1 MQGIYITQDLTHA
14 DGINEKIYKQIESFK
29 QAGIDVEMRANPKRT
44 KLTLVH
50 NLIPFFSKQYF
61 NTDVDWQN
69 QGFVYIRKGAVLD
82 KSVLN
87 LVIKVKLINPKIK
100 IILEMPTYPY
110 LDEFPWFIKWD
121 IWLKERLATPKLKK
135 YIDCIVT
142 YSDDSEIFGIP
153 CLNISNAYDFNQ
165 VPHYSE
171 NEEDAIHLIAVASL
185 TFYHGYDR
193 VIEGMKN
200 YYQSGQVNQEVK
212 FTLIGDGPVLD
223 GYRKLVEKYQLTDKI
238 SLVGRKKQSE
248 LAPYFAQADI
258 GVDSLGRHRSG
269 VVYNSSLK
277 GKEYLAKGLPIVSG
291 VKTDLDNRDF
301 PYYFRVPAD
310 DTPLDIAEIIA
321 FYQGVTKGKSKQE
334 LATEIFEYGQ
344 ENFSFEKTFRPVIE
358 FMNRGAH

>member
-1 MQGIYITQDLTHA
+1 LTHA

-29 QAGIDVEMRANPKRT
+29 QAGIDVEMRANPRRT
-44 KLTLVH
+44 LLTLVH

-69 QGFVYIRKGAVLD
+69 QDFVYIRKGAVLD
-82 KSVLN
+82 RSVLN
-87 LVIKVKLINPKIK
+87 LVKKVKLLNPKIK

-110 LDEFPWFIKWD
+110 IDEFPWFIKWD
-121 IWLKERLATPKLKK
+121 IWLKEKIATSKLKK

-153 CLNISNAYDFNQ
+153 CLNISNAYDFKQ
-165 VPHYSE
+165 IPHYSE

-200 YYQSGQVNQEVK
+200 YYQSGKASQEVK
-212 FTLIGDGPVLD
+212 FTLIGDGPVLE
-223 GYRKLVEKYQLTDKI
+223 GYRKLVEEYQLVDKI

-248 LAPYFAQADI
+248 LAPYFNQADI

-291 VKTDLDNRDF
+291 VKTDLDDRDF
-301 PYYFRVPAD
+301 PYYLRVSAD
-310 DTPLDIAEIIA
+310 DTPLDISEIIK
-321 FYQGVTKGKSKQE
+321 FYYDIMKNKTKQD
-334 LATEIFEYGQ
+334 LALEIFLYGKN
-344 ENFSFEKTFRPVIE
+344 NFSFDKTFKSVIDFVRE
-358 FMNRGAH
+358 

>member
-29 QAGIDVEMRANPKRT
+29 QAGIDVEMRANPRRT
-44 KLTLVH
+44 LLTLVH

-69 QGFVYIRKGAVLD
+69 QDFVYIRKGAVLD
-82 KSVLN
+82 RSVLN
-87 LVIKVKLINPKIK
+87 LVKKVKLLNPKIK

-110 LDEFPWFIKWD
+110 IDEFPWFIKWD
-121 IWLKERLATPKLKK
+121 IWLKEKIATSKLKK

-153 CLNISNAYDFNQ
+153 CLNISNAYDFKQ
-165 VPHYSE
+165 IPHYSE

-200 YYQSGQVNQEVK
+200 YYQSGKASQEVK
-212 FTLIGDGPVLD
+212 FTPIGDGPVLE
-223 GYRKLVEKYQLTDKI
+223 GYRKLVEEYQLVDKI

-248 LAPYFAQADI
+248 LAPYFNQADI

-291 VKTDLDNRDF
+291 VKTDLDDRDF
-301 PYYFRVPAD
+301 PYYLRVSAD
-310 DTPLDIAEIIA
+310 DTPLDISEIIK
-321 FYQGVTKGKSKQE
+321 FYYDIMKNKTKQD
-334 LATEIFEYGQ
+334 LALEIFLYGKN
-344 ENFSFEKTFRPVIE
+344 NFSFDKTFKSVIDFVRE
-358 FMNRGAH
+358 

>member
-29 QAGIDVEMRANPKRT
+29 QERIDVEMRANPRRT
-44 KLTLVH
+44 MFTLVH

-61 NTDVDWQN
+61 NTDVDWQT
-69 QGFVYIRKGAVLD
+69 QDFVYIRKGAVLD
-82 KSVLN
+82 RSVLN
-87 LVIKVKLINPKIK
+87 LVQKIKQINPAIQ
-100 IILEMPTYPY
+100 IILEIPTYPY
-110 LDEFPWFIKWD
+110 IDEFPWFIKWD
-121 IWLKERLATPKLKK
+121 IWLKEKLATPKLKK

-142 YSDDSEIFGIP
+142 YSDDLEIFGIP

-165 VPHYSE
+165 PPHYFESE
-171 NEEDAIHLIAVASL
+171 DDAINLIAVASL

-200 YYQSGQVNQEVK
+200 YYQSGQAKQEVK
-212 FTLIGDGPVLD
+212 FTLIGDGPVLE
-223 GYRKLVEKYQLTDKI
+223 GYKKLAEKYQLTDKI

-248 LAPYFAQADI
+248 LEPYFAKADI

-291 VKTDLDNRDF
+291 VKTDLDNRDL

-310 DTPLDIAEIIA
+310 DTPLDIAGIVV
-321 FYQGVTKGKSKQE
+321 FYQTVRGDKSKQE
-334 LATEIFEYGQ
+334 MATEIFDYGK
-344 ENFSFEKTFRPVIE
+344 EHFSFERTFRPVIHSVK
-358 FMNRGAH
+358 GDQ

>member
-29 QAGIDVEMRANPKRT
+29 QAGIDVEMRANPRRT
-44 KLTLVH
+44 LLTLVH

-69 QGFVYIRKGAVLD
+69 QDFVYIRKGAVLD
-82 KSVLN
+82 RSVLN
-87 LVIKVKLINPKIK
+87 LVKKVKLLNPKIK

-110 LDEFPWFIKWD
+110 IDEFPWFIKWD
-121 IWLKERLATPKLKK
+121 IWLKEKLATSKLKK

-153 CLNISNAYDFNQ
+153 CLNISNAYDFKQ

-171 NEEDAIHLIAVASL
+171 NEEDTIHLIAVASL

-200 YYQSGQVNQEVK
+200 YYQSGKASQEVK
-212 FTLIGDGPVLD
+212 FTLIGDGPVLE
-223 GYRKLVEKYQLTDKI
+223 GYRKLVEEYQLVDKI

-248 LAPYFAQADI
+248 LAPYFNQADI

-291 VKTDLDNRDF
+291 VKTDLDDRDF
-301 PYYFRVPAD
+301 PYYLRVSAD
-310 DTPLDIAEIIA
+310 DTALDISEIIK
-321 FYQGVTKGKSKQE
+321 FYYDIMKNKTKQD
-334 LATEIFEYGQ
+334 LALEIFLYGKN
-344 ENFSFEKTFRPVIE
+344 NFSFDKTFKSVIDFVRE
-358 FMNRGAH
+358 

>member
-29 QAGIDVEMRANPKRT
+29 QAGIDVEMRANPRRT
-44 KLTLVH
+44 LLTLVH

-69 QGFVYIRKGAVLD
+69 QDFVYIRKGAVLD
-82 KSVLN
+82 RSVLN
-87 LVIKVKLINPKIK
+87 LVKKVKLLNPKIK

-110 LDEFPWFIKWD
+110 IDEFPWFIKWD
-121 IWLKERLATPKLKK
+121 IWLKEKLATSKLKK

-153 CLNISNAYDFNQ
+153 CLNISNAYDFKQ

-171 NEEDAIHLIAVASL
+171 NEEDTIHLIAVASL

-200 YYQSGQVNQEVK
+200 YYQSGKASQEVK
-212 FTLIGDGPVLD
+212 FTLIGDGPVLE
-223 GYRKLVEKYQLTDKI
+223 GYRKLVEEYQLVDKI

-248 LAPYFAQADI
+248 LAPYFNQADI

-291 VKTDLDNRDF
+291 VKTDLDDRDF
-301 PYYFRVPAD
+301 PYYLRVSAD
-310 DTPLDIAEIIA
+310 DTPLDISEIIK
-321 FYQGVTKGKSKQE
+321 FYYDIMKNKTKQD
-334 LATEIFEYGQ
+334 LALEIFLYGKN
-344 ENFSFEKTFRPVIE
+344 NFSFDKTFKSVTDFVRE
-358 FMNRGAH
+358 